1 MELLE
6 KAQINKGQAYFA
18 DLEKQYRIASQNIE
32 KELTNWYSRFATNN
46 NITMIEAKRLLTT
59 KELAEFKWNV
69 TEYIKYGEEN
79 ALNQKWM
86 KELENASARVHVSR
100 LESLKV
106 QMQQQVEVLYGN
118 QTDGFDKLLKDVY
131 TDGYFHTAY
140 EIQRGFNIGW
150 DLHDLNSN
158 QLDKVLSKPWT
169 TDGKTF
175 SNRIWTH
182 KQQLLGDLQTGLIQT
197 VIRGEAPDKLI
208 KNISERFRVN
218 KNKAGRL
225 VMTESAAF
233 ASASQKDCFNDLDVE
248 KYEILATL
256 DNKTSAIC
264 QELDGKVISMK
275 DYEVGVTAPP
285 FHAWCRTTTIPYFE
299 DNYGERSAR
308 DADGNVYYIPS
319 NIKYPEWK
327 EKFVDGGSKNGLKEV
342 VSGNNIKVPKT
353 LKEKIQEIKDG
364 ISSNGGKIEEKD
376 IKSAGEL
383 VQSDLKIK
391 RVDLKA
397 EIDALQKQ
405 YKETGIDDVE
415 NQLTKLRQARRGLV
429 ELEEVGLKD
438 MGELNTKYDELM
450 TKKIELNPTVSELDS
465 KLKEAKSKYK
475 GTLKDNAAELREK
488 LSEIRNM
495 GSASFD
501 VDAHL
506 NKSRSPMK
514 KVVKEAY
521 DYYPTD
527 WVDKSIARG
536 NLTPKKVDR
545 GYYSD
550 FRSEIAISGWSENSS
565 LETALHELGHRF
577 EKAVPGI
584 REAEKLFYER
594 RTAGEALQWLGGNY
608 SYSEKSRFDKF
619 LNPYMGKD
627 YGGSAYELVSMGFEY
642 AYTNPTRL
650 WEDEDFATWIYG
662 ILSLY

>member
-18 DLEKQYRIASQNIE
+18 DLEKQYMIASQNIE

-46 NITMIEAKRLLTT
+46 NITLIEAKRLLTT

-175 SNRIWTH
+175 SDRIWTH
-182 KQQLLGDLQTGLIQT
+182 KQQLLGDLQTGLTQT

-285 FHAWCRTTTIPYFE
+285 FHTWCRTTTIPYFE

-342 VSGNNIKVPKT
+342 NPIDMMKGKNDEVQALKKSIMDKHKNIV
-353 LKEKIQEIKDG
+353 
-364 ISSNGGKIEEKD
+364 
-376 IKSAGEL
+376 
-383 VQSDLKIK
+383 
-391 RVDLKA
+391 
-397 EIDALQKQ
+397 
-405 YKETGIDDVE
+405 
-415 NQLTKLRQARRGLV
+415 
-429 ELEEVGLKD
+429 
-438 MGELNTKYDELM
+438 NTKEH
-450 TKKIELNPTVSELDS
+450 EVELDS
-465 KLKEAKSKYK
+465 ILSKHSSKELNLY
-475 GTLKDNAAELREK
+475 DK
-488 LSEIRNM
+488 LSNKFSSNEYHGRSSAAYYPHSKMVKMNIKNNDWERKVRNGNTAAWHTKFHEEFHQLDHILSQSKFGLQPDGNVSPYKNLYTQFTGGNTVIGQQM
-495 GSASFD
+495 IKSIDDDILA
-501 VDAHL
+501 VV
-506 NKSRSPMK
+506 NKSIDWYNENEGLSIKHLKSLNRISSDAYKSTIRYLKTTYDTDKTKAQIAMFTDAMGLSTRNRLNPHGNGFWGHDAPYNKDRSK
-514 KVVKEAY
+514 DGA
-521 DYYPTD
+521 
-527 WVDKSIARG
+527 A
-536 NLTPKKVDR
+536 
-545 GYYSD
+545 
-550 FRSEIAISGWSENSS
+550 SETWATFGS
-565 LETALHELGHRF
+565 
-577 EKAVPGI
+577 
-584 REAEKLFYER
+584 LFYTGDAE
-594 RTAGEALQWLGGNY
+594 TISLVKGLMPNTWETY
-608 SYSEKSRFDKF
+608 SSVLEDV
-619 LNPYMGKD
+619 L
-627 YGGSAYELVSMGFEY
+627 EY
-642 AYTNPTRL
+642 ALTN
-650 WEDEDFATWIYG
+650 DIDYK
-662 ILSLY
+662 